1 MRVLSVASEIYPL
14 VKTGGLADVAGA
26 LPPALARRGVEMRTL
41 VPGYPAVMAGIE
53 KGDVVHSYPALLG
66 AGARLLAATAGELD
80 LIVLDAPALYDR
92 PGGPYADANGSD
104 HPDNWRRFAALA
116 KAGADIAAGIAPG
129 FQPDIVQAH
138 DWQAA
143 LVAAYMRYAGLT
155 RPSVVTIHNLAFQGH
170 FPASVFSGLDLP
182 PEAFALDGVEYYGGV
197 GFLKGGLQS
206 AWAITTVSPTYAAE
220 IATPAYG
227 MGLEGLIAQRAD
239 TLFGIVN
246 GIDVEVWNPERDPHL
261 AAPFSARSM
270 KGRATNRRAIEEHF
284 GLDADGAPIVVIITR
299 LTWQKGMDLLAE
311 AAEAI
316 VGLGAKLAVLG
327 TGDAGLEGRF
337 LSLAARHR
345 GRIGV
350 TIGYDEPLAH
360 RMQGGGDA
368 ILIPSRFEPCGLT
381 QLYGLRYGCVPIVAR
396 TGGLADTVIDA
407 NPAALSAGVA
417 TGFQF
422 APVDVASLISGVRRA
437 VALWPDRKA
446 WAGMQRQGMKAD
458 VSWDASAE
466 RYAALFAALMDA
478 AGGKGA

>member
-1 MRVLSVASEIYPL
+1 
-14 VKTGGLADVAGA
+14 
-26 LPPALARRGVEMRTL
+26 
-41 VPGYPAVMAGIE
+41 
-53 KGDVVHSYPALLG
+53 
-66 AGARLLAATAGELD
+66 
-80 LIVLDAPALYDR
+80 
-92 PGGPYADANGSD
+92 
-104 HPDNWRRFAALA
+104 
-116 KAGADIAAGIAPG
+116 
-129 FQPDIVQAH
+129 
-138 DWQAA
+138 
-143 LVAAYMRYAGLT
+143 
-155 RPSVVTIHNLAFQGH
+155 
-170 FPASVFSGLDLP
+170 
-182 PEAFALDGVEYYGGV
+182 
-197 GFLKGGLQS
+197 
-206 AWAITTVSPTYAAE
+206 
-220 IATPAYG
+220 

-246 GIDVEVWNPERDPHL
+246 GIDVEVWDPERDPHL

-284 GLDADGAPIVVIITR
+284 GLDADGAPIVVVITR

-327 TGDAGLEGRF
+327 TGDAGLEGRL
-337 LSLAARHR
+337 LSLAARNR

-422 APVDVASLISGVRRA
+422 SPVDVPSMLSGLRRA
-437 VALWPDRKA
+437 MALWSDRRA
-446 WAGMQRQGMKAD
+446 WTGMQKQGMKAD
-458 VSWDASAE
+458 VSWDASAA
-466 RYAALFAALMDA
+466 RYAALFAALAEA
-478 AGGKGA
+478 AGGKG